1 MEVPKIPLNAILVL
15 LLIAAAFT
23 IGAFWQRLEKLS
35 PQAKLPTTA
44 QEPEGEIAG
53 EEVGERKEVSVD
65 DDPVVGDASAP
76 VTIIEFSDFQ
86 CPYCAVF
93 ATQTFPQLKQ
103 EYIDTGKVKL
113 VYRDLPL
120 TQIGHR
126 NAPKAAEAAE
136 CAAEQNKFLEY
147 HDQVFEKQADWS
159 TADDPSSLFK
169 DYANELGLDDEFA
182 ACLDSGRR
190 TEEVQKDAAAAQVLG
205 VNGTPTFFIGRG
217 DTLAFNTAPTRTD
230 PFFYLDGQKA
240 GVVGAQPFEVFKEII
255 DSLL

>member
-1 MEVPKIPLNAILVL
+1 MPKIPLNAILVL

-44 QEPEGEIAG
+44 QEPEGKIAG

-182 ACLDSGRR
+182 ACLDGGRR
-190 TEEVQKDAAAAQVLG
+190 TEEVQKDFADGAQAG
-205 VNGTPTFFIGRG
+205 INGTPSFLIGRG
-217 DTLAFNTAPTRTD
+217 GKIAFDRVPTRND
-230 PFFYLDGQKA
+230 PYFYLGNQKVGFA
-240 GVVGAQPFEVFKEII
+240 GAFPFEEFQKLI
-255 DSLL
+255 DPLF